1 MFSKA
6 FQIAAGFTRP
16 VVISSRTVKGDC
28 HSSVGAYV
36 VVNREGWFVT
46 AAHLFSLIEQQRAAA
61 GTFRQYR
68 EDVREQDRDVA
79 SMRLYRKK
87 KIRHF
92 EVPRP
97 KSVRDHSVWWGMDG
111 VQARD
116 VQVAAAADL
125 ALGRLEPF
133 DAASVAGYPV
143 FKTPGPDYAPGRSL
157 CRVGF
162 PFHEIVPVYDEDKDV
177 FALPKGSVPLPLFP
191 LEGMLTRILLAR
203 APTLT
208 SQAQAGETSLF
219 IETSSPGLR
228 GQSGGPI
235 FDTEG
240 VVWGLQSHTRH
251 QPLGFAPQVPG
262 RGHVE
267 EQFLNTG
274 VGVHA
279 TPILQMLERFDVAH
293 QRSGFGLTR

>member
-6 FQIAAGFTRP
+6 FQMAAGYTRP
-16 VVISSRTVKGDC
+16 VVIASRTVNGEC

-36 VVNREGWFVT
+36 VVNREGWFLTV
-46 AAHLFSLIEQQRAAA
+46 AHLFGLIEQQSAAA
-61 GTFRQYR
+61 RTYR
-68 EDVREQDRDVA
+68 KYRSDVRAMDHDVA
-79 SMRLYRKK
+79 SRRLYRKRK
-87 KIRHF
+87 LRHF

-97 KSVRDHSVWWGMDG
+97 ESVRDHSTWWGIDG
-111 VQARD
+111 VVAHD
-116 VQVAAAADL
+116 VRVAAVADL

-133 DAASVAGYPV
+133 DPASVAHYPV
-143 FKTPGPDYAPGRSL
+143 FKTPGSDYRPGRSL
-157 CRVGF
+157 CRLGF
-162 PFHEIVPVYDEDKDV
+162 PFHEIVPSYDEQKGV
-177 FALPKGSVPLPLFP
+177 FTLPRGAVPLPLFP
-191 LEGMLTRILLAR
+191 LEGMLTRILIGR
-203 APTLT
+203 PPTLT
-208 SQAQAGETSLF
+208 AKASEGETSQF

-235 FDTEG
+235 FDSDG

-251 QPLGFAPQVPG
+251 HPLGFAPQVPG

-279 TPILQMLERFDVAH
+279 QPILQLLQQSGVEH
-293 QRSGFGLTR
+293 QRSG